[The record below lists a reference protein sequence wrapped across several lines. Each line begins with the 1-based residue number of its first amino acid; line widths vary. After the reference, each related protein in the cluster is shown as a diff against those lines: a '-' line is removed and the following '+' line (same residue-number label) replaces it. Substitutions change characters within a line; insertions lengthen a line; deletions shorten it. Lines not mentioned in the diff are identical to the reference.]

1 MLLGPG
7 GGDALDPLHVAA
19 RDEIHVA
26 DALPN
31 RIEGAQQVVAERLH
45 VHVGPKGQP
54 SNGEHN
60 GRLLSSVRVA
70 DPLAASLEERATDND
85 CRREA
90 QSSEERQD
98 EKEWDCTWRHEW
110 RANLKKKKMRRH

>member
-19 RDEIHVA
+19 MDEIHVA

-45 VHVGPKGQP
+45 VLVGPKGQP
-54 SNGEHN
+54 STGEHN
-60 GRLLSSVRVA
+60 GRPLSRVRVA
-70 DPLAASLEERATDND
+70 DPLAASLEERATVND
-85 CRREA
+85 CRRDRKSTRLN
-90 QSSEERQD
+90 SSP
-98 EKEWDCTWRHEW
+98 
-110 RANLKKKKMRRH
+110 